1 MKRSTCR
8 TPICSRFSSM
18 QYIYF
23 GRALP
28 NLTTTICVPCIK
40 CTTRRTSVC
49 IHFSFL
55 QYIRFGC
62 SAFTTSTCHLAIR
75 SLLALHA
82 CRTYSTWRTFRIPP
96 LRCTCQIL
104 HITHAPCFSCGL
116 CNMTKNILH
125 DGCKTNRPCTT
136 TTPYITFPCQT
147 SSSNDFQTNMLSS
160 SYHHLR
166 NFPPFV
172 IFSARILLIS

>member
-18 QYIYF
+18 QYICF

-55 QYIRFGC
+55 QYIRFCC

-104 HITHAPCFSCGL
+104 HNTCSLFFVRALQYDEKYPSRRLQNKSALHDYYAIHYFS
-116 CNMTKNILH
+116 MSNIL
-125 DGCKTNRPCTT
+125 
-136 TTPYITFPCQT
+136 
-147 SSSNDFQTNMLSS
+147 
-160 SYHHLR
+160 
-166 NFPPFV
+166 
-172 IFSARILLIS
+172 